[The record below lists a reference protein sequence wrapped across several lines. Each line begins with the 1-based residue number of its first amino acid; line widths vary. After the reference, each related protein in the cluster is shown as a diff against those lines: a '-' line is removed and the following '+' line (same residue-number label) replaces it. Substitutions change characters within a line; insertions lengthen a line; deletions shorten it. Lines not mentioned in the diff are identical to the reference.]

1 LKLKRIKGNKIRK
14 FYWNKKIFN
23 VKKLG
28 AATSKYN
35 KKKICSEYNKKNN
48 GKYLKKNVM

>member
-1 LKLKRIKGNKIRK
+1 LKLKRIGGNKKKK

-28 AATSKYN
+28 AATSRYN
-35 KKKICSEYNKKNN
+35 KKKICTEYNKKNN
-48 GKYLKKNVM
+48 GNLKKNVM

>member
-1 LKLKRIKGNKIRK
+1 MRNSKMRK

-28 AATSKYN
+28 AARPQNIIMLDK
-35 KKKICSEYNKKNN
+35 
-48 GKYLKKNVM
+48 